1 MPAVIDVE
9 LAYRA
14 PMDAEGVIAYLARRA
29 IPGIEEVVDGAYRR
43 SVRLPGGT
51 GILELAPGEG
61 RIRARYRLDEAPDEP
76 TAVERSRLLFDLD
89 ADPQAVLDALQGD
102 PLIGPLIRANP
113 GRRVPGHVDADE
125 IAFRAVLGQ
134 QVSLAGAATLAGRLV
149 ADYGESLR
157 SPLGTVTHLFPCA
170 GALANADPERLPMP
184 ASRRRA
190 LLGLAQALDEG
201 RVALGATVDRAE
213 VRRRLLELR
222 GIGPWTA
229 DYVALRA
236 LRDSDAFLPSDLGL
250 RRALERLGL
259 DGSPTNA
266 TKLAEGWRPY
276 RAYALM
282 HLWATLAHP

>member
-9 LAYRA
+9 LAYRE
-14 PMDAEGVIAYLARRA
+14 PMDAAGVIAYLARRA
-29 IPGIEEVVDGAYRR
+29 ISGIEEVVGGAYRR
-43 SVRLPGGT
+43 SVRLPGGP
-51 GILELAPGEG
+51 GILELAPGAG
-61 RIRARYRLDEAPDEP
+61 GVRARFRLDEPRDEA

-89 ADPQAVLDALQGD
+89 ADPQPVFDALRGD

-113 GRRVPGHVDADE
+113 GRRVPGHVDPDE

-149 ADYGESLR
+149 ADYGEPLR
-157 SPLGTVTHLFPCA
+157 TPLGSVTHLFPRA
-170 GALANADPERLPMP
+170 RALARADPERLPMP

-190 LLGLAQALDEG
+190 LLGLAEALDEG
-201 RVALGATVDRAE
+201 RVVLGTAVDRAE
-213 VRRRLLELR
+213 ARTRLLELP

-236 LRDSDAFLPSDLGL
+236 LRDPDAFLPSDLGV

-259 DGSPTNA
+259 DGSPANA
-266 TKLAEGWRPY
+266 TQLAENWRPY

-282 HLWATLAHP
+282 HLWATLANP